1 MTILRK
7 KKLLIVDEIYY
18 PQLVLQHFLMNA
30 GYKVYVAQNSIE
42 AIRCVSDELPDL
54 ILISIRSMD
63 CVGIS
68 ALKTLKNYL
77 KLRSD
82 IVQTADLPI
91 IILSAFGN
99 AESIYSLKTL
109 GVSAILPK
117 PLNMQELLN
126 TIESCIRMDGKTS
139 IIQKDKRIL
148 IFDTEVRTQQFFRSI
163 LADEMLYIESVS
175 NELELLEKIKNEG
188 FDLCIINLSSLNSE
202 VTDLPKIITE
212 ISDNMYILTVSDPS
226 YEISDVEHEKIQEH
240 FIKPINIETFRN
252 KVDSLLNPQ
261 IENERQEEP
270 EQSAHDNEKD
280 GEITQDELNSITEQ
294 NTDDNS
300 ASFNNASTVSV

>member
-1 MTILRK
+1 
-7 KKLLIVDEIYY
+7 
-18 PQLVLQHFLMNA
+18 
-30 GYKVYVAQNSIE
+30 
-42 AIRCVSDELPDL
+42 LPDL